1 MYPPLHPHAFVFP
14 VLLLSLSLSPSLSLS
29 LSLSLSHTPSHS
41 LSLSLHLSHSLT
53 LSFSLPP
60 YLFLFLSLSV
70 PVPLSLSLSF
80 CTSLVRML
88 LRVAQ
93 SVSKFPLHVVPILT
107 STGWSHII
115 IFCEGFTISKFISNY
130 SKFFFLFILF
140 LTSDDL

>member
-1 MYPPLHPHAFVFP
+1 MYPPLHPQAFIFP
-14 VLLLSLSLSPSLSLS
+14 VLLLSLSLSFSLSLS
-29 LSLSLSHTPSHS
+29 LSISHTLLLILFLFLSIS
-41 LSLSLHLSHSLT
+41 LILT

-107 STGWSHII
+107 STGWYHII
-115 IFCEGFTISKFISNY
+115 IFCEGFSISKFILNY